1 MPFWTVQAR
10 AGEILTSLFMELRP
24 EMLRL
29 GERFARHLASLA
41 GTGPAIVLLVGAV
54 LAQTLAP
61 SLAEAVP
68 ALVALK
74 PDTVAAFDKYVKLTE
89 THIAEELQRGMNLLW
104 IDGLKESERAQAYQA
119 LKGGEVKMQKL
130 ETRENGEKIRCPG
143 GMIHHW
149 VGVAFI
155 PGAKLQ
161 DVLRVLEDYDHHA
174 QYYAP
179 DVEQS
184 KIESHD
190 GNHFLVFL
198 RFRRHKVITVVL
210 NTEHDVRYFP
220 DSETR
225 EHSRSSAIRIA
236 EVENAGKANE
246 REKPSGDDGGYLW
259 RMETWWRLEE
269 RDGGV
274 YVQSEVVS
282 LTRDIPAGL
291 GWLIGPF
298 VTSIPKETLT
308 FTLEATRKAVTSSV
322 SAPSA
327 PKQR

>member
-1 MPFWTVQAR
+1 
-10 AGEILTSLFMELRP
+10 MELRR

-29 GERFARHLASLA
+29 RDRFPRQVASVADTCRA
-41 GTGPAIVLLVGAV
+41 GVFILGALL
-54 LAQTLAP
+54 TLAP
-61 SLAEAVP
+61 WLSGNEPEGAGAPSLRP
-68 ALVALK
+68 N
-74 PDTVAAFDKYVKLTE
+74 TVAAFDEYVKLTE
-89 THIAEELQRGMNLLW
+89 ARNAEELQRGTNLLW
-104 IDGLKESERAQAYQA
+104 IDGLKDSERAQAYEA
-119 LKGGEVKMQKL
+119 LKRGQVQMQKL
-130 ETRENGEKIRCPG
+130 ETRRNGEKTRCPG

-161 DVLRVLEDYDHHA
+161 DVLRVLQDYDHHA

-210 NTEHDVRYFP
+210 NTEHDVRYFT
-220 DSETR
+220 DSDTR

-236 EVENAGKANE
+236 EVENAGRGNE
-246 REKPSGDDGGYLW
+246 HEKRPVDDGGYLW
-259 RMETWWRLEE
+259 RMETWWRMEE

-298 VTSIPKETLT
+298 VNSIPKETLT
-308 FTLEATRKAVTSSV
+308 FTLEATRKAVEGSR
-322 SAPSA
+322 
-327 PKQR
+327 KN

>member
-1 MPFWTVQAR
+1 MVGPD
-10 AGEILTSLFMELRP
+10 
-24 EMLRL
+24 
-29 GERFARHLASLA
+29 ERFARHLASLA
-41 GTGPAIVLLVGAV
+41 DTVRAIVLPLSAV
-54 LAQTLAP
+54 LALTLVP
-61 SLAEAVP
+61 LLGEASPLPVT
-68 ALVALK
+68 LK
-74 PDTVAAFDKYVKLTE
+74 AGTVAAFDTYVKLTE
-89 THIAEELQRGMNLLW
+89 ARNAGELQRGTNLLW
-104 IDGLKESERAQAYQA
+104 IDELKESERAQAYDA
-119 LKGGEVKMQKL
+119 LKRGEVRMQKL
-130 ETRENGEKIRCPG
+130 ETRQNGEKIRCPG

-155 PGAKLQ
+155 PGAKLP
-161 DVLRVLEDYDHHA
+161 DVLRVLQDYDHHA

-210 NTEHDVRYFP
+210 NTEHDVRYFT
-220 DSETR
+220 DSDTR
-225 EHSRSSAIRIA
+225 EHSRSSAIRIS

-246 REKPSGDDGGYLW
+246 REKSPGDDGGYLW
-259 RMETWWRLEE
+259 RMETWWRMDE
-269 RDGGV
+269 RDGGI

-298 VTSIPKETLT
+298 VNSIPKETLT
-308 FTLEATRKAVTSSV
+308 FTLEATRKAVEGSR
-322 SAPSA
+322 
-327 PKQR
+327 KN

>member
-1 MPFWTVQAR
+1 VADTCR
-10 AGEILTSLFMELRP
+10 AGVFIL
-24 EMLRL
+24 
-29 GERFARHLASLA
+29 G
-41 GTGPAIVLLVGAV
+41 VLLM
-54 LAQTLAP
+54 LAP
-61 SLAEAVP
+61 WLSGKEAAGGGAP
-68 ALVALK
+68 TLK
-74 PDTVAAFDKYVKLTE
+74 PNTVAAFDTYLKLTDARN
-89 THIAEELQRGMNLLW
+89 AEELQRGTNLLCVE
-104 IDGLKESERAQAYQA
+104 GLKENERAQAYEA
-119 LKGGEVKMQKL
+119 LKRGEVKMQKL
-130 ETRENGEKIRCPG
+130 ETRQNGEKIHCPG

-161 DVLRVLEDYDHHA
+161 DVLRVLQDYDHHA

-190 GNHFLVFL
+190 GNHFVVFL
-198 RFRRHKVITVVL
+198 RFRRRKVITVVL
-210 NTEHDVRYFP
+210 NTEHDVRYFL
-220 DSETR
+220 DSDTR

-259 RMETWWRLEE
+259 RMETWWRMEE

-282 LTRDIPAGL
+282 LTRDIPTGL

-308 FTLEATRKAVTSSV
+308 FTLDATRRAITSHSPLVSV
-322 SAPSA
+322 

>member
-1 MPFWTVQAR
+1 
-10 AGEILTSLFMELRP
+10 MELRR
-24 EMLRL
+24 EMLWL
-29 GERFARHLASLA
+29 GDRFARQVTRVPDTCRV
-41 GTGPAIVLLVGAV
+41 GIFLLGG
-54 LAQTLAP
+54 LLLLAP
-61 SLAEAVP
+61 WLSGREAGGAGAP
-68 ALVALK
+68 ALK
-74 PDTVAAFDKYVKLTE
+74 PNTVAAFEQYVKLTE
-89 THIAEELQRGMNLLW
+89 ARNAEELQRGTNLLW
-104 IDGLKESERAQAYQA
+104 IDSLKENERAQAYEA
-119 LKGGEVKMQKL
+119 LKGGEVKVQKL
-130 ETRENGEKIRCPG
+130 ETRANGEIIHCPD

-149 VGVAFI
+149 VGVAFV
-155 PGAKLQ
+155 PKAKLQ
-161 DVLRVLEDYDHHA
+161 DVLRVLQDYDHHA

-220 DSETR
+220 DSDTR

-236 EVENAGKANE
+236 EVENAGKAN
-246 REKPSGDDGGYLW
+246 
-259 RMETWWRLEE
+259 E

-298 VTSIPKETLT
+298 VNSIPKETLT
-308 FTLEATRKAVTSSV
+308 FTLQATRKAVTLPVSV
-322 SAPSA
+322 PSA